1 MNTLWNDI
9 KFKMLHSGSKVM
21 MLVWINIL
29 VYLAMYVPAVI
40 EQLFTGFGHS
50 VILTEASEYLALP
63 SYLPKLLHRAWTP
76 LTYMFVHAGVFH
88 ILFNMLWLYWMG
100 QIFEEYL
107 GNKRTIGVYILGG
120 LTGAFFFVASYNLL
134 PMFTQHPEIVALSSD
149 VGASAAIMAII
160 IATATL
166 LPDYTLYMMF
176 IGPVKLKWLALFF
189 VIVDFL
195 GITGLNAGGEISH
208 LGGALF
214 GFIYIKQLQ
223 RGNDMAA
230 FIGALFKKRP
240 KLKVA
245 AKSNLKNASNKPRQE
260 DVDRILDKISQTGYE
275 SLSKQEKEILFRA
288 SKDNEG

>member
-1 MNTLWNDI
+1 MNTLWKDI
-9 KFKMLHSGSKVM
+9 KFKMLHSGSR
-21 MLVWINIL
+21 INLLIGINVFL
-29 VYLAMYVPAVI
+29 FLAEYVPAVI
-40 EQLFTGFGHS
+40 ENLVFKSNQIHTFTES
-50 VILTEASEYLALP
+50 YLRLP
-63 SYLPKLLHRAWTP
+63 SYLPRLLHHFWTP
-76 LTYMFVHAGVFH
+76 LTYMFMHAGFFH

-107 GNKRTIGVYILGG
+107 GTKRTIGVYLLGG
-120 LTGAFFFVASYNLL
+120 LAGGFLFVLFYNIFPL
-134 PMFTQHPEIVALSSD
+134 FTQQPGLVEGSST
-149 VGASAAIMAII
+149 VGASAAVMAIV

-166 LPDYTLYMMF
+166 LPDYTIFLMI
-176 IGPVKLKWLALFF
+176 IGPVKLKWIALF
-189 VIVDFL
+189 IIILDFL
-195 GITGLNAGGEISH
+195 GIAGLNAGGEISH

-223 RGNDMAA
+223 RGNDMMGFFAN
-230 FIGALFKKRP
+230 IFKKRS

-245 AKSNLKNASNKPRQE
+245 AKTNLKNAGNTPRQE